1 MTRGV
6 GRGRRRALL
15 LAAIP
20 LAAVAPVP
28 SAAEAGLRLEVGIGG
43 LVHEAFDARNL
54 RARLFWVGAEP
65 RFEVRADRLRL
76 PEPLGLVEGF
86 HLGCPRVEVTARRLA
101 CTDARVS
108 AEGEGWRLDGA
119 TIDFDWDREAG
130 TVGFAAPWPGLFRAR
145 GRIGGRADASG
156 LRVDLDLAGLDL
168 ASLTGSGLVPLELPV
183 TVQSGTASIAG
194 HIDTR
199 GPVTQ
204 ADLNLAVSE
213 LEFSDPRGLQAAE
226 GLSGSG
232 RLAHGP
238 SGYALQARFTEGA
251 AFFEPWFLDLAEAG
265 PVSVSVDSLQ
275 RASAQAD
282 GPAWTADAG
291 SVALGTH
298 TRLRGAGLFY
308 RAERLQQGEIEWRS
322 ERLDLAG
329 RWLAEPVL
337 AGTVLGR
344 TRFEG
349 QTRGQLSVAEGR
361 AQAVTARWQELGFS
375 DDLGRFALQGAAGHV
390 AWSAEAEV
398 PESSLSVAAGEVLG
412 LPVGPFRT
420 RLQLEPR
427 GLHLPETLFVPVFD
441 GGVGVDHF
449 LFRVGPE
456 GPEVEFEGG
465 IRALSLER
473 LTETLGWPRFT
484 GKLAGIIPRV
494 FYDVDGLRV
503 DAQLLVQVFDGEIVI
518 SGLRVR
524 NLFGIAPE
532 LELSADI
539 RRLEL
544 DLLTSA
550 LDVGRVEGRLSGSV
564 EDLLLFE
571 WVPQRMQ
578 LSLATP
584 EEDPGRRRISQRAVE
599 NLTAVGGGV
608 QGRLAAAFLR
618 VFDAFAYRR
627 LGFNC
632 DLEGEVCLASG
643 VADGPDGTF
652 MLVEGGGLPRIEVI
666 GHNRRV
672 DWPEL
677 VRRLDAVREGPPP
690 VVQ

>member
-1 MTRGV
+1 MSRET
-6 GRGRRRALL
+6 GRGRLRALL

-28 SAAEAGLRLEVGIGG
+28 SAAETGLQLEVGIGG

-65 RFEVRADRLRL
+65 RFEVSADRLRL
-76 PEPLGLVEGF
+76 PEPLGLVEALQ
-86 HLGCPRVEVTARRLA
+86 LGCPRVDITAKRLA
-101 CTDARVS
+101 CTDARLS
-108 AEGEGWRLDGA
+108 AEGDGWRLDA
-119 TIDFDWDREAG
+119 AVIDFEWNRDAG
-130 TVGFAAPWPGLFRAR
+130 AVRFAAPWPGLFRGR
-145 GRIGGRADASG
+145 GQIGGRADASG
-156 LRVDLDLAGLDL
+156 LRMDLDLAGIDL
-168 ASLTGSGLVPLELPV
+168 ALLAGSGLVPLEMPV
-183 TVQSGTASIAG
+183 TVQSGTASLAG
-194 HIDTR
+194 HFDTR
-199 GPVTQ
+199 GQVTE
-204 ADLNLAVSE
+204 ADLDVVVSE
-213 LEFSDPRGLQAAE
+213 LGFSDPRGLQAAE

-265 PVSVSVDSLQ
+265 PVSVSVASLQ
-275 RASAQAD
+275 RDSAPAD
-282 GPAWTADAG
+282 RSAWTANAA
-291 SVALGTH
+291 SVALGAH
-298 TRLRGAGLFY
+298 TRLHGTGLSY
-308 RAERLQQGEIEWRS
+308 RADRLHQGEIEWRS
-322 ERLDLAG
+322 QRLDLAG

-349 QTRGQLSVAEGR
+349 ETRGHLSVVQGR
-361 AQAVTARWQELGFS
+361 AQAVTATWQELGLS
-375 DDLGRFALQGAAGHV
+375 DDLGRFALQGSAGHV

-427 GLHLPETLFVPVFD
+427 GLHLLETLVVPVLD

-449 LFRVGPE
+449 RFRTGPE

-473 LTETLGWPRFT
+473 LTEALGWPRFT

-494 FYDVDGLRV
+494 AYDVDGLRV
-503 DAQLLVQVFDGEIVI
+503 DGQLLVQVFDGEIVI
-518 SGLRVR
+518 SGLRIR
-524 NLFGIAPE
+524 NLFTIAPE

-544 DLLTSA
+544 DLVTSA
-550 LDVGRVEGRLSGSV
+550 LDVGRVEGRLSGRV

-571 WVPQRMQ
+571 WVPQRMR

-632 DLEGEVCLASG
+632 ELEGEVCLASG

-677 VRRLDAVREGPPP
+677 VRRLHAVREGPPR